1 MAQTRTI
8 SIPESVLL
16 SAESLDELE
25 DWLSAN
31 DPKFVEQIRRIRKDE
46 DLAGQGK
53 DLGEILRRWPIKS

>member
-8 SIPESVLL
+8 PIPESVLL

-31 DPKFVEQIRRIRKDE
+31 DPKFVAEMRRIRKDE
-46 DLAGQGK
+46 DLAGKGK
-53 DLGEILRRWPIKS
+53 DLGEILKRWPIES

>member
-1 MAQTRTI
+1 MAQARTI

-31 DPKFVEQIRRIRKDE
+31 DPKFVEQMRWIRQDE
-46 DLAGQGK
+46 DLPGKGK
-53 DLGEILRRWPIKS
+53 DLGEILERWPIKS

>member
-31 DPKFVEQIRRIRKDE
+31 EPKFVEQMRRIRKDE
-46 DLAGQGK
+46 DLPGK
-53 DLGEILRRWPIKS
+53 GKGLGEILKRWPIKS